1 LPYSPTNTLPPTR
14 RAKNL
19 TPWGT
24 FWGALL
30 PRPKNEKLRGS
41 SPAAR
46 ILATLPEGSA
56 PALVIG
62 VACIIFLAQTGAKDL
77 LSSAAFI
84 AVTMVLLV
92 LVRRVASVKDDV
104 ELLANS
110 EARFRSL
117 VQNSSDVIFII
128 EPDTTIR
135 YTSPSAKKVLGLH
148 SKDLVGTKL
157 INHVHP
163 EDKQLATRFFMAL
176 QETSDATPGVQDW
189 RLMRTDGPL
198 IWTENTGT
206 NLLREP
212 TVEGFV
218 INTRDVSER
227 RTLQSRLAHQAF
239 HDELTRLAN
248 RALFLNRVE
257 HAVARVP
264 RGKHL
269 SAVLFL
275 DLDGFKKVNDSL
287 GHAVG
292 DELLVAT
299 AARLMTCVRP
309 GDTTARLGG
318 DEFAVLLEDV
328 DGMAD
333 VMVVAERISSSL
345 GAPFQLDGREVFVG
359 VSIGIAELHMGDSP
373 DEVIR
378 NADLAMYFA
387 KSRRKGHYAVYEP
400 SMHNEMMEHLELE
413 VDLRG
418 AVERQEFELHYQP
431 IINLSTGEVYGA
443 EALIRWNHPSRG
455 LIPPGKFVELA
466 EETGLIIPMGRWVL
480 REACERARDW
490 RARLPGSGRP
500 LQISVNVSARHF
512 QDPSLLQD
520 VQQALS
526 DSGLEPW
533 ALTLEITESVLMHTS
548 EATLARLRALKA
560 LGLKLAIDDFGTG
573 YSSLGYLQ
581 QFPID
586 MLKIDRSFVEPVGIE
601 EVDPVLARAIIA
613 LSRAMQIETIAEG
626 IERPEQRDGLRV
638 LGCNLGQGFYF
649 AKPMPQHKFVTDV
662 LGRTFEA
669 HPSGLPAEEYAVRR
683 RA

>member
-1 LPYSPTNTLPPTR
+1 
-14 RAKNL
+14 
-19 TPWGT
+19 
-24 FWGALL
+24 
-30 PRPKNEKLRGS
+30 
-41 SPAAR
+41 
-46 ILATLPEGSA
+46 
-56 PALVIG
+56 
-62 VACIIFLAQTGAKDL
+62 
-77 LSSAAFI
+77 
-84 AVTMVLLV
+84 VLLV

-135 YTSPSAKKVLGLH
+135 YTSPSARKVLGLH

-638 LGCNLGQGFYF
+638 LGCNLGQGYYF
-649 AKPMPQHKFVTDV
+649 AKPMPQHKFVTGRAGPDLRGSS
-662 LGRTFEA
+662 LGLARGGVRGQASGVALDRWSLVAAFRPSCGSRGYARPPSPASPSSCRTRIA
-669 HPSGLPAEEYAVRR
+669 RSWRPGPASHGSWNRAPLRSPPPSPAITRTHDR
-683 RA
+683 STG

>member
-1 LPYSPTNTLPPTR
+1 MPYSPTNTLPPTR

-176 QETSDATPGVQDW
+176 QETNDATPGVQDW

-328 DGMAD
+328 DGMPD

-418 AVERQEFELHYQP
+418 AVERHEFELHYQP